1 MTKPRKFLRTCVVSN
16 FNKLPFFR
24 RVVLVHLLSILSLS
38 FIALKNC
45 KVRKIPCILALA
57 AACVFTFTPINAEAF
72 DWLLEDSLTAVG
84 SCGSAL
90 EGALSS
96 GTSCLLG
103 SGVNLMLKKSIDSAD
118 KFGKKAFGENFQF
131 FGDLS
136 YQSGTGFIND
146 LDVVI
151 PLAFTDK
158 ERRSRSSLFLQQGIT
173 RWRDSEGDT
182 RDDLRIG
189 VAYRFRTSDKPDS
202 DVIGMSAF
210 SLHSAELGHQVLAS
224 RLDYAGRWGT
234 GSLTYFL
241 PTTSWL
247 PTDPGFEERA
257 LEGMELGLNL
267 KLTTTVRANLTAYR
281 WQAENGSGGWKEG
294 ARFGVDWRPHP
305 WLNFTADYDG
315 VGGSKAS
322 SSFLVRVS
330 VPIGGSSRQK
340 PQWEGLG
347 VWPKNNLPNVFNLW
361 RPIDKIGRIKIARRI
376 NTSDLP
382 RLVNIRPLQNNIES
396 GKALQVKLSIPVAA
410 PEDVRVRVRLVP
422 GGGENPAVPGED
434 FRDKIIT
441 ATIRRGARDT
451 VVSLPLIRNDEMR
464 KPRSLRIITVTR
476 NFEKK

>member
-1 MTKPRKFLRTCVVSN
+1 MRIYNRC
-16 FNKLPFFR
+16 
-24 RVVLVHLLSILSLS
+24 SLS
-38 FIALKNC
+38 FLAPAC
-45 KVRKIPCILALA
+45 YPTRKIPRILALA
-57 AACVFTFTPINAEAF
+57 ATCVFTFAPIDADAF
-72 DWLLEDSLTAVG
+72 DWFLEDSLTAMG
-84 SCGSAL
+84 SCGSAI

-96 GTSCLLG
+96 GASCLLG

-146 LDVVI
+146 LDIVI

-158 ERRSRSSLFLQQGIT
+158 ERRTRSSLFLQQGIT

-189 VAYRFRTSDKPDS
+189 VAYRFRTSDKTDS

-210 SLHSAELGHQVLAS
+210 SLHSAEWGHQVLAS

-234 GSLTYFL
+234 GSLTHFL

-247 PTDPGFEERA
+247 STDPGYEERA
-257 LEGMELGLNL
+257 LEGVELGLNL
-267 KLTTTVRANLTAYR
+267 KLTTTVRANMTAYR
-281 WQAENGSGGWKEG
+281 WQAENGSDEWKEG

-315 VGGSKAS
+315 VGSSKNS
-322 SSFLVRVS
+322 SSFLARVS
-330 VPIGGSSRQK
+330 VPIGGPSRPK

-347 VWPKNNLPNVFNLW
+347 VLPKNELPNVFNLW
-361 RPIDKIGRIKIARRI
+361 RPVDKIGRIKIARRI

-382 RLVNIRPLQNNIES
+382 SLVNIRPLQNNIES
-396 GKALQVKLSIPVAA
+396 GKSLQVKLSIPVVA
-410 PEDVRVRVRLVP
+410 PEDVRVRVRLAP
-422 GGGENPAVPGED
+422 GGGANPAVAGED
-434 FRDKIIT
+434 FRDEIIT

-451 VVSLPLIRNDEMR
+451 VVSLPLIRNDDMR
-464 KPRSLRIITVTR
+464 KPRSLRIITVSR
-476 NFEKK
+476 NFQK